1 MALRKTVIFLPP
13 ALLAGYDK
21 LARSVGVSRSEALRV
36 AAETAIGSVR
46 EILGARLAQARP
58 TSSVP
63 AAARPAGGAAVVQ
76 RLRDA
81 AALIVRLQPSADA
94 AVVRDLLLE
103 ELAKTD
109 DDVPVSVIEE
119 IVRECVDVESPGLSP
134 LPGDQPPQ

>member
-13 ALLAGYDK
+13 AVLAAYDK
-21 LARSVGVSRSEALRV
+21 LARRVGVSRSEALRL
-36 AAETAIGSVR
+36 AAETALGSVR
-46 EILGARLAQARP
+46 EILGARLAH
-58 TSSVP
+58 
-63 AAARPAGGAAVVQ
+63 ARPAPSAPVVARATRADAVVQ

-81 AALIVRLQPSADA
+81 AALIVRVQPSADA

-109 DDVPVSVIEE
+109 DDVPPNVIDE